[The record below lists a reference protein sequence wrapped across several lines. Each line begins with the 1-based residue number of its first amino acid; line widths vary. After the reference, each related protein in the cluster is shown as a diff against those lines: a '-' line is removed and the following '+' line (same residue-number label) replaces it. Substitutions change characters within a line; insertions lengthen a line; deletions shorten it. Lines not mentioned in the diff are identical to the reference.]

1 MLGVLL
7 FFFFFFGGFVGPIRK
22 RIFIFEESS
31 KSVEQFSEN
40 TLEISIEKLIELNYW
55 NDCLIV
61 FSDRKF
67 K

>member
-7 FFFFFFGGFVGPIRK
+7 FFFFFFGVFVGPIRK